1 MYKSQKLTELVSGM
15 YLLKQENLKL
25 NKKISN
31 STRKSLTQQ
40 ENKNSEQNVAMP
52 AEQSTCPSDEL
63 QVNTGRITTNQ
74 SAH

>member
-40 ENKNSEQNVAMP
+40 EN
-52 AEQSTCPSDEL
+52 L
-63 QVNTGRITTNQ
+63 
-74 SAH
+74 